1 MNPQK
6 EILWVWIWI
15 WKQKWGSIKLIIFL
29 CWKFLFQRCQS
40 DANLLQSSSP
50 SLVRIR
56 AASNSIYSASNA
68 GMVQVGRWNFSQDYT
83 QMLSA
88 FISCLFEIGLFLSNE
103 KMREVN
109 KHRESHKWGKHLS
122 MKEATEI

>member
-1 MNPQK
+1 MLGWFSQGD
-6 EILWVWIWI
+6 EI
-15 WKQKWGSIKLIIFL
+15 
-29 CWKFLFQRCQS
+29 
-40 DANLLQSSSP
+40 
-50 SLVRIR
+50 
-56 AASNSIYSASNA
+56 
-68 GMVQVGRWNFSQDYT
+68 FSQDYT

-122 MKEATEI
+122 MKEATEIQSTDKEQLRDQLTLIKYFDVGINGAGYWNYKEMP